1 MNEKQKRCVEDLK
14 EDFERYQ
21 YVLENGSNDPSW
33 SDGVNLNLI
42 RNHIIHHKKIIEKEF
57 VNESYPDIYFQPT
70 PDEMDSDF
78 MVHEDM
84 IRQKAN
90 QTLKRL
96 NSFFYLDELKNA
108 SYYLEPKQLVE
119 AGIQQS
125 VNRIHV
131 LEQAIDEDD
140 LVTMRRISS
149 HENEYYEDLEKAF
162 ENLREINLEEERQ
175 ISFFEIMM

>member
-1 MNEKQKRCVEDLK
+1 MSEKQKKCVDELK

-21 YVLENGSNDPSW
+21 YVLENGSNDPLW

-42 RNHIIHHKKIIEKEF
+42 RNHIIHQKKIIENKF
-57 VNESYPDIYFQPT
+57 VNESYPAIYFQST
-70 PDEMDSDF
+70 PDEVNSDF

-90 QTLKRL
+90 QTLKKF

-119 AGIQQS
+119 AGIKQS
-125 VNRIHV
+125 INRIHV

-140 LVTMRRISS
+140 LVTMRRISM
-149 HENEYYEDLEKAF
+149 HENANDNNVAVNTVSYWSGYYRLNFMEG
-162 ENLREINLEEERQ
+162 R
-175 ISFFEIMM
+175 

>member
-78 MVHEDM
+78 MVHKDM

-96 NSFFYLDELKNA
+96 NSFFILMN
-108 SYYLEPKQLVE
+108 
-119 AGIQQS
+119 
-125 VNRIHV
+125 
-131 LEQAIDEDD
+131 
-140 LVTMRRISS
+140 
-149 HENEYYEDLEKAF
+149 
-162 ENLREINLEEERQ
+162 
-175 ISFFEIMM
+175 

>member
-1 MNEKQKRCVEDLK
+1 MNEKQKRCVDDLK
-14 EDFERYQ
+14 EDFEHYQ

-57 VNESYPDIYFQPT
+57 VNESYPDIYFQQT
-70 PDEMDSDF
+70 PDEVDDDF
-78 MVHEDM
+78 MVQEDM

-90 QTLKRL
+90 QTLRRL

>member
-1 MNEKQKRCVEDLK
+1 MNEKQKRYVDDLK
-14 EDFERYQ
+14 EYFEHYQ
-21 YVLENGSNDPSW
+21 YVLENGSNDPLW

-70 PDEMDSDF
+70 PDEVDDDF
-78 MVHEDM
+78 MVQEDM

-125 VNRIHV
+125 VNRIHA

>member
-1 MNEKQKRCVEDLK
+1 MNEKQKKCVDELK

-21 YVLENGSNDPSW
+21 YVLENGSNDPLG

-42 RNHIIHHKKIIEKEF
+42 RNHIIHQKKIIENKF
-57 VNESYPDIYFQPT
+57 VNESYPAIYFQPT
-70 PDEMDSDF
+70 PDEVDSDF

-90 QTLKRL
+90 QTLKKF

-125 VNRIHV
+125 INRIHV

-140 LVTMRRISS
+140 LVTMRRISM

-162 ENLREINLEEERQ
+162 ENLREINLEEDRQ